1 MGVTVAYLMQNVR
14 KSLDG
19 NMDKEGGWWHQVPH
33 VIHKIYVSIPCKE
46 AKWIINYI
54 TKLAPPKEV
63 SDINYL
69 YIFLKL
75 ICFPFPLV

>member
-1 MGVTVAYLMQNVR
+1 MGVTVVCVMQNVQ

-19 NMDKEGGWWHQVPH
+19 NVDKECGWWHQVPH

-46 AKWIINYI
+46 AKWIINQI
-54 TKLAPPKEV
+54 TKLTPHRP
-63 SDINYL
+63 INYL
-69 YIFLKL
+69 YTVLKL